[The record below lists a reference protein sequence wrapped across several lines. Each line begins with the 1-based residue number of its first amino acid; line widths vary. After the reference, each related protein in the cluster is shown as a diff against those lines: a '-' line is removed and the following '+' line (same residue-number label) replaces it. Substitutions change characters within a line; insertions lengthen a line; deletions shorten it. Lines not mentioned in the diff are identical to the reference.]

1 MPTQAHMKSRPRK
14 TYTRRKEPSQDRS
27 RRTIARII
35 DATWDILAKEGA
47 KGVTTPNIAARSGV
61 TVGSIY
67 QYFPHK
73 ESILFELYKR
83 RLTEMVE
90 KFHELTTPDLL
101 ALGPLEWDAHY
112 TSTFDKLGWNQR
124 AQMELDKACRFDP
137 ALEKLLQAHFAKMQE
152 ELATLYRH
160 YFPRADTETLG
171 ALTKFLHGLERL
183 EAQLLQRE
191 SGRGRELI
199 RGWRTEIVRMF
210 VMKFAR

>member
-1 MPTQAHMKSRPRK
+1 MNTRPRK
-14 TYTRRKEPSQDRS
+14 TYTRRKDPSQDRS

-35 DATWDILAKEGA
+35 EATWDLLGKEGA

-83 RLTEMVE
+83 RLADVVA
-90 KFHELTTPDLL
+90 KFRELTTPDLL
-101 ALGPLEWDAHY
+101 ALGPLEWDALY
-112 TSTFDKLGWNQR
+112 TRAFDKLGWNQR
-124 AQMELDKACRFDP
+124 AQMELDKACRFDR
-137 ALEKLLQAHFAKMQE
+137 ALEKLLQTHFEKMQE
-152 ELATLYRH
+152 ELVHLYRH
-160 YFPRADTETLG
+160 YFPRADTETVRTL
-171 ALTKFLHGLERL
+171 AKFLYGLECF

-191 SGRGRELI
+191 TGRDRELI
-199 RGWRTEIVRMF
+199 RGWRTDILHMF